1 KVDETYLLYL
11 RGVVDRMSTKMES
24 LTETVLQLST
34 SVTSLQ
40 RQPAPVSAEPR
51 IGLPDKWNGVD
62 GRPDGLLATLD
73 MLFECQPTK
82 YATAHAKVALLT
94 SLLSGQAQEWAA
106 ALYNNKFAA
115 CNDYALFVDELK
127 KTFVPPSSEDSQSEE
142 ASPPEPID
150 LDKIPPAYHDL
161 SEVFSK
167 R

>member
-1 KVDETYLLYL
+1 MSEPTIDPAEFERLKAEVLYL
-11 RGVVDRMSTKMES
+11 RGVVDRMCTKMES

-82 YATAHAKVALLT
+82 YTTARAKVLLT

-106 ALYNNKFAA
+106 ALYYNKSAA
-115 CNDYALFVDELK
+115 CNDYSLFVEELTSTSK
-127 KTFVPPSSEDSQSEE
+127 EE
-142 ASPPEPID
+142 E
-150 LDKIPPAYHDL
+150 
-161 SEVFSK
+161 EK
-167 R
+167 REKDRGR

>member
-1 KVDETYLLYL
+1 MSEPRIDPAEFEQLKAEVLYL

-40 RQPAPVSAEPR
+40 RQPAPVSAEPW

-82 YATAHAKVALLT
+82 YATTRAKVAMLT

-106 ALYNNKFAA
+106 ATYNNKSAA
-115 CNDYALFVDELK
+115 CNDYALFVEELK
-127 KTFVPPSSEDSQSEE
+127 RHLF
-142 ASPPEPID
+142 PEQ
-150 LDKIPPAYHDL
+150 
-161 SEVFSK
+161 
-167 R
+167 

>member
-1 KVDETYLLYL
+1 MVEEEISNKVNSGWVLVPENPD
-11 RGVVDRMSTKMES
+11 SS

-82 YATAHAKVALLT
+82 YTTARAKVALLT

-106 ALYNNKFAA
+106 ALYYDKSAA
-115 CNDYALFVDELK
+115 CNDYALFVEELK
-127 KTFVPPSSEDSQSEE
+127 KTFWGD
-142 ASPPEPID
+142 ASLRSI
-150 LDKIPPAYHDL
+150 
-161 SEVFSK
+161 F
-167 R
+167 

>member
-1 KVDETYLLYL
+1 MPHVDPAEFERLKAEVLYL

-24 LTETVLQLST
+24 LTETVLQLSS

-73 MLFECQPTK
+73 MMFECQPTK
-82 YATAHAKVALLT
+82 YATARAKVAMLT

-106 ALYNNKFAA
+106 PIQMR
-115 CNDYALFVDELK
+115 VD
-127 KTFVPPSSEDSQSEE
+127 PPHPPPHAHTLPADDREE
-142 ASPPEPID
+142 VSPVH
-150 LDKIPPAYHDL
+150 PPAMD
-161 SEVFSK
+161 
-167 R
+167 